1 MKKTA
6 LPLIFLVLLF
16 CSGCFDIIQYF
27 EVDKG
32 VFSSKMRVSF
42 SKEFAKNETSLPQ
55 KDSFQN
61 NPKLKELG
69 FKIKTSTVNTQFDQ
83 HMIIDIS
90 APESAIT
97 KRIEDMPFG
106 LIPYKDKAG
115 QYLFIFKNDKEGGNT
130 ESDKMANMMMAS
142 VKYRMMFGKKMVPAV
157 CKIFT
162 AENTNGADVSIE
174 KFGDMSYVDFPFMS
188 VFTGDVVLLFST
200 SKKTDISEAR
210 DIIVANIAK
219 RKALKEKKEEEQPE
233 ESAEVEAE
241 TEQDAE
247 NLQKGD
253 IEAQ

>member
-6 LPLIFLVLLF
+6 LPLIILVLLF

-32 VFSSKMRVSF
+32 VFTSKMRVSF
-42 SKEFAKNETSLPQ
+42 SKEFGKNETSLPQ

-69 FKIKTSTVNTQFDQ
+69 FKIKTSTVNSQFDQ
-83 HMIIDIS
+83 HMIVDIS

-115 QYLFIFKNDKEGGNT
+115 QYLFIFKNEKEGGNT

-142 VKYRMMFGKKMVPAV
+142 VKYRMMFGKKMVPSV

-162 AENTNGADVSIE
+162 AENPKGADVSIE
-174 KFGDMSYVDFPFMS
+174 KFGDIAYIDFPFMS
-188 VFTGDVVLLFST
+188 VFTGDVVILFST
-200 SKKTDISEAR
+200 SKKTDISEAS
-210 DIIVANIAK
+210 DILLANMAK
-219 RKALKEKKEEEQPE
+219 RKALNEKKAEEKPE
-233 ESAEVEAE
+233 EDAESE

-247 NLQKGD
+247 KVQSEEV
-253 IEAQ
+253 EAQ

>member
-1 MKKTA
+1 
-6 LPLIFLVLLF
+6 
-16 CSGCFDIIQYF
+16 
-27 EVDKG
+27 
-32 VFSSKMRVSF
+32 
-42 SKEFAKNETSLPQ
+42 FAKNETSLPQ

>member
-6 LPLIFLVLLF
+6 LPLIILVLLF

-32 VFSSKMRVSF
+32 VFNSKMRVSF

-69 FKIKTSTVNTQFDQ
+69 FKIKTSTVNSQFDQ
-83 HMIIDIS
+83 HMIVDIS

-115 QYLFIFKNDKEGGNT
+115 QYLFIF
-130 ESDKMANMMMAS
+130 
-142 VKYRMMFGKKMVPAV
+142 
-157 CKIFT
+157 
-162 AENTNGADVSIE
+162 
-174 KFGDMSYVDFPFMS
+174 
-188 VFTGDVVLLFST
+188 
-200 SKKTDISEAR
+200 
-210 DIIVANIAK
+210 
-219 RKALKEKKEEEQPE
+219 
-233 ESAEVEAE
+233 
-241 TEQDAE
+241 
-247 NLQKGD
+247 
-253 IEAQ
+253 